1 MAANLRRMIIP
12 VKEDEEKKHTY
23 ELSETVKLPSKKAK
37 AKSEEEGGV
46 KAMKKAL
53 RALRHRARYLEKK
66 MAIVHTIN
74 PKTKDLKEHIKLLKL
89 EQVNIRRKISA
100 SMD

>member
-12 VKEDEEKKHTY
+12 VKEDEKNTLMNFQKQSNYRKK
-23 ELSETVKLPSKKAK
+23 KR
-37 AKSEEEGGV
+37 AKSKEEGGV

-53 RALRHRARYLEKK
+53 RALRDRARYLEKK
-66 MAIVHTIN
+66 MAIVNTIN
-74 PKTKDLKEHIKLLKL
+74 PKTKDLKEQIKLLRL
-89 EQVNIRRKISA
+89 ELVNIRRKISA